1 MEGGF
6 LYRGVN
12 PEMHAAFQGELR
24 PKETKPFV
32 KSPEFGRAEWGNV
45 FWGETPQNAV
55 IEHQQHQ
62 AGYPTSGVSTTPLL
76 ERAKFYATNGG
87 KFPRGFVYVIGVD
100 TLHPAGVTAYV
111 VNEIVPMP
119 SVPEDEE
126 VILVA
131 QDFGSLPSAIV
142 VEIIECGA

>member
-1 MEGGF
+1 
-6 LYRGVN
+6 
-12 PEMHAAFQGELR
+12 MHAAFGGELR
-24 PKETKPFV
+24 PKEEKPFLR
-32 KSPEFGRAEWGNV
+32 SPEFGRAEWGNA
-45 FWGETPQNAV
+45 FWGESTQNAV

-87 KFPRGFVYVIGVD
+87 KSPLGYIYVISFEA
-100 TLHPAGVTAYV
+100 LKSEGVTAYV

-131 QDFGSLPSAIV
+131 REFGSLPRNIV
-142 VEIIECGA
+142 VEIIECEA

>member
-1 MEGGF
+1 MHTA
-6 LYRGVN
+6 YR
-12 PEMHAAFQGELR
+12 GELR
-24 PKETKPFV
+24 PKEARPFLR
-32 KSPEFGRAEWGNV
+32 SPEFGRAEWGNA
-45 FWGETPQNAV
+45 FWGENTQNAV

-62 AGYPTSGVSTTPLL
+62 AGYPTCGVSTTPLF

-87 KFPRGFVYVIGVD
+87 KLPLGYIYVIS
-100 TLHPAGVTAYV
+100 LKALKSSGVTAYV

-131 QDFGSLPSAIV
+131 RDFGTLSRDIV